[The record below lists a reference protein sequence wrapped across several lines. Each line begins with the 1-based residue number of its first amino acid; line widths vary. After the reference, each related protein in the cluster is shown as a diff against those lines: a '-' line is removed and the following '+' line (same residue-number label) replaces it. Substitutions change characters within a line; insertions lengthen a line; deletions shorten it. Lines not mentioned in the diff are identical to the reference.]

1 MPTIIGMPTA
11 THRSAR
17 HARANIEQDGG
28 IKICCCRMFTCV
40 NLNFLSTNHGLMKVS
55 EVILG
60 SCCQTLL
67 VRFGMESAADI
78 GQAFNTCFTTVSSC
92 LMTSSLLLFC
102 YVLSTRT
109 FNLVRQ
115 SLFVS
120 IINNRPNICFVF
132 CDFVH
137 ILFDIIIENYCKC
150 FSITAWIIW
159 IDTNF
164 EVFPNILN
172 DKIIGIKLKNMRLN
186 VRSSIF
192 FNDKF
197 KNNRR
202 FSFLIRFV
210 WKIHGAA
217 KLLNCS
223 VC

>member
-1 MPTIIGMPTA
+1 MVGCNIERIFLRLSQICDFIFHSVVSSFFIDNWKIIFIFCGKNCVLTESDDQSIMPTIIGMPTA
-11 THRSAR
+11 SHRSAR

-102 YVLSTRT
+102 YILSTRT

-120 IINNRPNICFVF
+120 IINNRLKICFVF
-132 CDFVH
+132 MVY
-137 ILFDIIIENYCKC
+137 FDENYCK
-150 FSITAWIIW
+150 S
-159 IDTNF
+159 
-164 EVFPNILN
+164 
-172 DKIIGIKLKNMRLN
+172 
-186 VRSSIF
+186 F
-192 FNDKF
+192 FTKHIEWQNSR
-197 KNNRR
+197 NY
-202 FSFLIRFV
+202 V
-210 WKIHGAA
+210 WHWYR
-217 KLLNCS
+217 
-223 VC
+223 